1 MPACCSVSTRC
12 RVTGLGRAMSKL
24 FRFRELCRCS
34 TNGLL
39 PMGHYPDSQTDSQI
53 PKWMICIAEKHLTHM
68 REKRNRT
75 LLPLGRIGFWLSS
88 PPAGEAEKYLTHMRE
103 NKIRSLLPRGVLQG
117 SLLSDP
123 PDQYQS
129 ILRMCVRLE
138 FGFSSPEGEPHGKLL
153 PEPNPY
159 QYKTSYACA

>member
-1 MPACCSVSTRC
+1 
-12 RVTGLGRAMSKL
+12 
-24 FRFRELCRCS
+24 
-34 TNGLL
+34 
-39 PMGHYPDSQTDSQI
+39 
-53 PKWMICIAEKHLTHM
+53 M

-123 PDQYQS
+123 PTRFFVLVNTIRHKATACS
-129 ILRMCVRLE
+129 IDDPPVSVAAVAFLYLYTPRL
-138 FGFSSPEGEPHGKLL
+138 GRRG
-153 PEPNPY
+153 NP
-159 QYKTSYACA
+159 